1 MSIFSRFFSNRGIAN
16 SKLFLI
22 GLVTVIGPWSI
33 YILSV
38 NLAEKRRLLL
48 KGKKDEE
55 ISDKTSVALEQK
67 IVETSVVSPESD
79 ARKILI
85 IYGTCTGTAKKFAE
99 ECSQKCKTIFSAD
112 DVNTVVV
119 DAKDYDEFVLDQE
132 DIVLF
137 ICSTWT
143 DGVAPESAQRL
154 VTSLIDYASDF
165 RVSKSHLAKVKFAV
179 FGLGGSDYNKYFCKA
194 AKDINGENKKMSG
207 YLEVELTKLTKV
219 ANTIFGRN
227 HIISSDKRAISR

>member
-1 MSIFSRFFSNRGIAN
+1 MKFAFPSFAN

-33 YILSV
+33 YVLSA
-38 NLAEKRRLLL
+38 NLAERRRLLL

-55 ISDKTSVALEQK
+55 TSDEISAVMEQK
-67 IVETSVVSPESD
+67 IVETRLVSPESD

-99 ECSQKCKTIFSAD
+99 ECSQKCRSIFSTD
-112 DVNTVVV
+112 DVNIVVV

-165 RVSKSHLAKVKFAV
+165 RVSKSHLSKVKFAV
-179 FGLGGSDYNKYFCKA
+179 FGLGGSDYNKNFCKA
-194 AKDINGENKKMSG
+194 AKDINGKK
-207 YLEVELTKLTKV
+207 
-219 ANTIFGRN
+219 
-227 HIISSDKRAISR
+227 KRKMGFMRSNLIGLKECLSPIM